1 MAKSSIHIE
10 PIKLTS
16 ESHNLRL
23 RKFDYVRE
31 DLTKNNFNWGF
42 DVSIS
47 ERKKEIENLYQSKI
61 GRRLDVRAT
70 PLREGVF
77 LIDEEHTNQEI
88 LEVVKGIEKE
98 FGIKAIQLSVHR
110 DEGHTD
116 KDSGIWKPNLHA
128 HVVFDWQNKET
139 GKTFKLAKDDMSRL
153 QDYFASRL
161 QMERGKTS
169 TKHHKNALDFKI
181 GILEEQLKIKEE
193 VKKAMDGDK
202 LDDLTI
208 RKPSIFN
215 RNGIDAQTSIENYKN
230 ALKGLKIEI
239 LDLRRNLDSKN
250 TKISEKNQKINELE
264 KKILFLESENKKL
277 DGIIHQKMNYI
288 DKIHSVIAFP
298 ERYPNNNTNESVI
311 RMREEILAKE
321 KAEEEAKIRKT
332 NQEEEQKF
340 RGMRR

>member
-1 MAKSSIHIE
+1 
-10 PIKLTS
+10 
-16 ESHNLRL
+16 
-23 RKFDYVRE
+23 
-31 DLTKNNFNWGF
+31 LTKNNFNWGF

-77 LIDEEHTNQEI
+77 LIDEERTNQEI

-193 VKKAMDGDK
+193 VKKAIDGDK

-215 RNGIDAQTSIENYKN
+215 RNGIDTQMSIENYKN

-250 TKISEKNQKINELE
+250 TKISEKDQKINELE
-264 KKILFLESENKKL
+264 NSLVKMRQAMTDKLHIFKRREEYIAELER
-277 DGIIHQKMNYI
+277 I
-288 DKIHSVIAFP
+288 IAFP
-298 ERYPNNNTNESVI
+298 ERNKIDLNSQEIKEI
-311 RMREEILAKE
+311 RDRTLLQE
-321 KAEEEAKIRKT
+321 KAEEKTKIKKVELKT
-332 NQEEEQKF
+332 KSNPQEEEQKLK
-340 RGMRR
+340 GMRR